1 MGVIVQS
8 KEVFSSEWGSDRHIR
23 LHSEQLVIEVI
34 DIMLKQELY
43 TMPVFYNE
51 KHIGVVRFKDLISFL
66 TREERGENLIFHKL
80 NYSIE
85 SVMVMM
91 TERGELPYT
100 G

>member
-1 MGVIVQS
+1 MGVIIQS
-8 KEVFSSEWGSDRHIR
+8 KEVFSSEWGTDRHIR

-43 TMPVFYNE
+43 TMPVFYDE

-66 TREERGENLIFHKL
+66 THEERGENLIFHKL

-91 TERGELPYT
+91 TERGELAYT